1 MRCPEGGES
10 GDHSVRHKKTNWH
23 HARHNVDTLQ
33 NDLTG
38 KKKTHRQMV
47 SDVETFAHH
56 SAPEVVASK
65 LSPAVWKL
73 KIRLASASSEHMG
86 VASAPSQKAPDAS
99 GHEAAWQSA
108 RSAARSEWRRRKAS
122 SQQRKPHSHPT
133 PEPQSRP
140 SESMQTKQSS
150 EEQSDMGFVGKM
162 AVGALYL
169 CFYLERRKISR

>member
-10 GDHSVRHKKTNWH
+10 GDHSVRHKKRNWH
-23 HARHNVDTLQ
+23 QATQCGHSPKRPHRQ
-33 NDLTG
+33 
-38 KKKTHRQMV
+38 KKTHRQMV

-86 VASAPSQKAPDAS
+86 AASARSQKAPDAS

-108 RSAARSEWRRRKAS
+108 RSAARSAWRRRKAS

-133 PEPQSRP
+133 AEPQTRP

-150 EEQSDMGFVGKM
+150 EEQSDMFRWE
-162 AVGALYL
+162 AVGALYGTKVCVPVYF
-169 CFYLERRKISR
+169 CF

>member
-1 MRCPEGGES
+1 MITPCDTTKEIGI
-10 GDHSVRHKKTNWH
+10 T
-23 HARHNVDTLQ
+23 RHNVDTLQ
-33 NDLTG
+33 NDLTV

-133 PEPQSRP
+133 PEPQTRP